1 MCNRGWQPWLA
12 TVVGNRGWQPW
23 LATVVGNRGWQPEM
37 ESWMYLLLQ
46 NASKEM
52 ISPKLILERQGRSRT
67 GFGIHL

>member
-1 MCNRGWQPWLA
+1 MC
-12 TVVGNRGWQPW
+12 NRGWQPW

-37 ESWMYLLLQ
+37 ESWMYLLHQ

-52 ISPKLILERQGRSRT
+52 IPPKLILERQGRSRT